1 MIFDNNA
8 NEIMNTNTLLSNINT
23 IDNQPKYLLQT
34 SWVYFIFDLQSLRN
48 DLIPLKG
55 LIKRWTAKQ
64 YELN

>member
-34 SWVYFIFDLQSLRN
+34 S
-48 DLIPLKG
+48 
-55 LIKRWTAKQ
+55 
-64 YELN
+64 